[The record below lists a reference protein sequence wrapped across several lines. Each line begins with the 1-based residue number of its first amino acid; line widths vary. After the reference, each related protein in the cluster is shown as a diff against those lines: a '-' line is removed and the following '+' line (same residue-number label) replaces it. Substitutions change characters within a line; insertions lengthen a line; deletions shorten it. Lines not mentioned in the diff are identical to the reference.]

1 MAQRLKEEVRDRIV
15 EAAAAVFSERG
26 YVAAKLADVAE
37 RAEISTSNIYKYFDN
52 KEALF
57 DEIVTAPIAAEL
69 LRRLRTRI
77 RDIGRLERWGEA
89 DAAGSASARA
99 LLSFWVDNRLAVL
112 ILLRGAEGT
121 RFAHVRGLMIR
132 EMERLST
139 RYIRESQGDQ
149 ALPPTARF
157 VLHKVFVR
165 TLDMV
170 ADILAAFDEPSA
182 IQQAFGTFWR
192 YQLAGL
198 EALMNGGQPER
209 DGA

>member
-15 EAAAAVFSERG
+15 EAAAAVFAERG
-26 YVAAKLADVAE
+26 YSAAKLADMAD
-37 RAEISTSNIYKYFDN
+37 RAGISTSNIYKYFDN

-57 DEIVTAPIAAEL
+57 DEIVTVPIAAEL

-77 RDIGRLERWGEA
+77 RDIGRLEQWGEA

-121 RFAHVRGLMIR
+121 RFGHVRGLMTR

-139 RYIRESQGDQ
+139 RYILKRQDRPS
-149 ALPPTARF
+149 LTPVARF
-157 VLHKVFVR
+157 VLHRMFAR
-165 TLDMV
+165 TVDMV
-170 ADILAAFDEPSA
+170 ADILAAHAEPSA
-182 IQQAFGTFWR
+182 IQQAFAIFWR

-198 EALMNGGQPER
+198 EALMKTDPRGSPL
-209 DGA
+209 